1 MTLGVSRSEMPPR
14 PQPRLA
20 DPGPCASCSAAGSQR
35 LRVHIPHGRWLGGA
49 LGPLQQLGAK
59 NEKLG
64 SKSPVGLEAGAA
76 PLGPPDCLPLSR
88 RRESAVCVTQILGTS
103 RNALPGRGASH
114 GAGPRVTSF
123 SSVSVIS
130 S

>member
-1 MTLGVSRSEMPPR
+1 MPPR

-35 LRVHIPHGRWLGGA
+35 LRGHIPHGGGWEGRWGRYNSWA
-49 LGPLQQLGAK
+49 LK
-59 NEKLG
+59 TRNSKLG

-88 RRESAVCVTQILGTS
+88 RRESAVCVTQILGAS
-103 RNALPGRGASH
+103 RNALPAWGASH
-114 GAGPRVTSF
+114 RAGPRVTSF
-123 SSVSVIS
+123 GSVSVIS